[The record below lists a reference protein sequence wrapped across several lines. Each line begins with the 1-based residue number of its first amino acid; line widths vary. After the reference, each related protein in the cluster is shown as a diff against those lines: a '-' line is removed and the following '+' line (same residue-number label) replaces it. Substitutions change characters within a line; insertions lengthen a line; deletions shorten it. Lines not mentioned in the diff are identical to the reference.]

1 MKSAVEMREL
11 TEKNIQECTERAEHR
26 IPQYRDKVME
36 TIHYSAMQRQFC
48 CVVKMTPEISEDEEI
63 FPYIIFGLK
72 KQLKDLGY
80 RVTRGMYP
88 EHLKIDWEV

>member
-26 IPQYRDKVME
+26 IPQYMDKVMQ
-36 TIHYSAMQRQFC
+36 TIYYSATHRQFR

-63 FPYIIFGLK
+63 FSYIIFGLK

>member
-11 TEKNIQECTERAEHR
+11 TEKNLQECLEKAERR
-26 IPQYRDKVME
+26 IPQYMDKAME
-36 TIHYSAMQRQFC
+36 TIYYAATHRQFR

-63 FPYIIFGLK
+63 FSYIVFGVK

-80 RVTRGMYP
+80 RVTRTMYS
-88 EHLKIDWEV
+88 EYLKIDWDV